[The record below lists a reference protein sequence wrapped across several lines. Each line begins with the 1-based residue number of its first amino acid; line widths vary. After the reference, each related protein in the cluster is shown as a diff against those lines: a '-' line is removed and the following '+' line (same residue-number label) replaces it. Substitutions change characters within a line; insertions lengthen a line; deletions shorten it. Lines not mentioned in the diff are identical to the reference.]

1 MRHSTSL
8 FLTVIVAGMSWA
20 AWIVPVVAQP
30 SVQQADVSAPLEQRW
45 QWAGEQFEQLD
56 NAVVAWQFTTEL
68 DEKLHINAMAAFE
81 HGIGWSRG
89 ISVSALSAGNRT
101 VQDSFLRPH
110 ELVVLFRV
118 RNGELQDV
126 DLLASDDPVHWRH
139 RLFWLGPA
147 DNNESYQLLAGL
159 LDVGA
164 NRELNRGLINAI
176 ALHRVNERTAFL
188 NSLFNTAQWA
198 DYRTVVLH
206 ALAQQQSSETETLLL
221 EIAGDSTAVLPE
233 RRIATTAL
241 RTYDSPASMQL
252 LLALTGPDQ
261 PAGLRREA
269 IESLAWFPAEQ
280 VTDSLNQIAW
290 FDENHRVRNE
300 AVESLAKLH
309 DGDANTLLLAI
320 ARQHPSLATRE
331 EAMQRLQRQLF

>member
-1 MRHSTSL
+1 
-8 FLTVIVAGMSWA
+8 
-20 AWIVPVVAQP
+20 
-30 SVQQADVSAPLEQRW
+30 
-45 QWAGEQFEQLD
+45 
-56 NAVVAWQFTTEL
+56 
-68 DEKLHINAMAAFE
+68 MAAFE

-126 DLLASDDPVHWRH
+126 DLLDSDDPVHWRH

-159 LDVGA
+159 LDVDA